1 LFGANGPMRII
12 MFRFL
17 WIIISYLLGSIPFGY
32 LITRFSTGKNVLEI
46 GWRKTSGSNVFRNVG
61 KWQGALTGI
70 LDLLKGY
77 LAVFGAQKLGL
88 PIEVQVVSGLAA
100 VVGHNWSIFLKFA
113 GGRGIG
119 TMIGAFFA
127 LSPKILGLALIPFIL
142 MGIIWNFSIGTLLFF
157 PAAIFLSFFSSFSDC
172 GVAGIFSILLLIPVL
187 IKRLSPIK
195 EIFPLKE
202 KKILIRNR
210 LLFDNDQSLFDFRI
224 KKIFKRVDTKNKF
237 AKFK

>member
-1 LFGANGPMRII
+1 MFNTFYII
-12 MFRFL
+12 F
-17 WIIISYLLGSIPFGY
+17 SYLLGSTPFGY
-32 LITRFSTGKNVLEI
+32 LITRFSTGKNILEI

-77 LAVFGAQKLGL
+77 LAVFGAQKFGL

-119 TMIGAFFA
+119 TMIGAFLA
-127 LSPKILGLALIPFIL
+127 LSPKILGLSLIPLLLFA
-142 MGIIWNFSIGTLLFF
+142 IIWNSSIGTLLFF
-157 PAAIFLSFFSSFSDC
+157 PTAIFLSVFPSSFSDC
-172 GVAGIFSILLLIPVL
+172 GVAGIFSFFVLIPVL

-210 LLFDNDQSLFDFRI
+210 LLFDNDQPLFDF
-224 KKIFKRVDTKNKF
+224 KILKIIRRLTRK
-237 AKFK
+237 

>member
-1 LFGANGPMRII
+1 
-12 MFRFL
+12 MFNFL
-17 WIIISYLLGSIPFGY
+17 NFFWLIISYLLGSIPFGY

-61 KWQGALTGI
+61 KWQGILTGI

-77 LAVFGAQKLGL
+77 FAVLLAKNFGFSSQIQFL
-88 PIEVQVVSGLAA
+88 SGIAA
-100 VVGHNWSIFLKFA
+100 VLGHNWSIFLKFA

-119 TMIGAFFA
+119 TLIGAFLA
-127 LSPKILGLALIPFIL
+127 LSPKILSYSIVPFL
-142 MGIIWNFSIGTLLFF
+142 FLTLIWNSSIGTLFFF
-157 PAAIFLSFFSSFSDC
+157 PSAIFFSIYFNQFETI
-172 GVAGIFSILLLIPVL
+172 GIFTLLVFFPIL

-210 LLFDNDQSLFDFRI
+210 LLFDNDQSLFDLKI
-224 KKIFKRVDTKNKF
+224 KKFFKKS
-237 AKFK
+237 

>member
-1 LFGANGPMRII
+1 
-12 MFRFL
+12 MFKTI

-32 LITRFSTGKNVLEI
+32 LITKFSTGKNVLEI

-61 KWQGALTGI
+61 KWQGILTGI

-77 LAVFGAQKLGL
+77 LAVFGAKKFGL

-119 TMIGAFFA
+119 TMIGAFLA
-127 LSPKILGLALIPFIL
+127 LSPKILFLSLIPFIL
-142 MGIIWNFSIGTLLFF
+142 IGIIWNFSIGTLLFF
-157 PAAIFLSFFSSFSDC
+157 PTAVFLSIFPSSFSDC
-172 GVAGIFSILLLIPVL
+172 GVAGIFAFLVLIPAL

-195 EIFPLKE
+195 EIFPIKE

-210 LLFDNDQSLFDFRI
+210 LLFDNDKSLFDFKILKII
-224 KKIFKRVDTKNKF
+224 KRLTRK
-237 AKFK
+237 